1 MRKLSYLCMGVM
13 LLTGI
18 TARGQGTFNPS
29 SPAEPGAPS
38 VYSQLVLLMSPT
50 NDAGSV
56 SGGGKHLVNT
66 DVRVYAYTNS
76 GFQFTGWTD
85 TKGNVLSNASSF
97 YFTNTEKA
105 DTLIANY
112 RFVPASPSEPVE
124 PSTILYYQLTLIGN
138 TGCSGVSGG
147 GKYLA
152 GKNVSVS
159 ASTETGYNFL
169 NWTNSKGKVVST
181 ARSFSYTTQ
190 AYKDTLYANFVF
202 NPTPPTEP
210 EEPVLRHKV
219 RADASEGGTWSG
231 TTGLIYEGKSF
242 SLTAS
247 ANTGYTFEGWY
258 LNGELYTTLRSFSY
272 TMEKQDLDFYAKFK
286 FNPASPAEP
295 NMPALDLYSF
305 YLMTVNGAPGWNID
319 FPLYYVGNAD
329 VYDMNFRL
337 TFPTQMMPDMSNIT
351 VSELA
356 EGYETSISAL
366 NDSVY
371 QISLIGGHTPV
382 CTTKMLT
389 FHVSIGEDMPTGVS
403 YQVKINQISVTME
416 DGTTVTTR
424 TRNGRMGVYKLGD
437 VNGDDNIN
445 ILDVISEISLMKG
458 SDDESLI
465 REVSDTNLDENLNIL
480 DVVGILEIMK
490 SNTETNDDNE

>member
-1 MRKLSYLCMGVM
+1 MSKLSYLCMAVM

-18 TARGQGTFNPS
+18 TAHGQGNYNPS
-29 SPAEPGAPS
+29 SPAEPGAPN
-38 VYSQLVLLMSPT
+38 VYSPLVLLMSPT

-56 SGGGKHLVNT
+56 TGGGKHLVNT

-76 GFQFTGWTD
+76 GFKFTGWTD
-85 TKGNVLSNASSF
+85 TKGNVLSTATSF
-97 YFTNTEKA
+97 YYTNSEKA

-112 RFVPASPSEPVE
+112 QFTPSSPAEPVE
-124 PSTILYYQLTLIGN
+124 PSTIMYYSLTLIGR
-138 TGCSGVSGG
+138 TGCSSVSGAG
-147 GKYLA
+147 TYLA
-152 GKNVSVS
+152 GKNVGVS
-159 ASTETGYNFL
+159 ASIESGYDFL
-169 NWTNSKGKVVST
+169 NWTNSKGEVVST
-181 ARSFSYTTQ
+181 TRTFSYTTQ
-190 AYKDTLYANFVF
+190 AKKDTLYANFVF
-202 NPTPPTEP
+202 NPGSPAEPTEP
-210 EEPVLRHKV
+210 TLRHRV
-219 RADASEGGTWSG
+219 RVDASQGGYWNGTSG
-231 TTGLIYEGKSF
+231 LVYEGKSF
-242 SLTAS
+242 TLTATP
-247 ANTGYTFEGWY
+247 NDGYTFVGWY

-272 TMEKQDLDFYAKFK
+272 TMGEEDLDFYAKFV

-319 FPLYYVGNAD
+319 YPMYFVGNDD
-329 VYDMNFRL
+329 VYDMNFQL
-337 TFPTQMMPDMSNIT
+337 TFPTQMMPDMNNIT

-356 EGYETSISAL
+356 EGYDVALSAL

-371 QISLIGGHTPV
+371 QISLIGGRTPV
-382 CTTKMLT
+382 CNTKMLT
-389 FHVSIGEDMPTGVS
+389 FHVNISEDMPTGVS
-403 YQVKINQISVTME
+403 YQVKINQISVTRE

-445 ILDVISEISLMKG
+445 ILDVISEINLMKG
-458 SDDESLI
+458 TDDESLI

-490 SNTETNDDNE
+490 SNTETSNDE